1 MKKVLSI
8 LKEMKETQG
17 TNSKIEL
24 LSSHKD
30 NELLKSVLNLMYN
43 PTISTKLARKK
54 IEKEISLDLPHET
67 IYSDRDFVNYLQNT
81 CTGKDSDILSVQEY
95 IDNFDKEFERDMLK
109 EIAIQTLS
117 IGMDYKNI
125 NKSFGYAFI
134 ELLEPMLAYA
144 LEKRLDKIEQGTKFS
159 ASLKLDG
166 FRMLIKYTEDGIEAY
181 SRNGLKMEGMEEFLH
196 EIEGDLPYVNM
207 IYDGE
212 LLPSKIYKDSKDGYK
227 AISKIARTKG
237 RKNPDQMCFHCFDCV
252 PYDEFLEG
260 VSKKD
265 YISRRFDLEQIIET
279 KYIKIVKSLGL
290 FTVDSPDLYTLLDKV
305 VEDGG
310 EGLMLNQLDSKYET
324 KRSTGILKMKKFH
337 SCDLLCT
344 GVEEGTGNFKGM
356 LGSIVCD
363 YKGYKLN
370 VGTGF
375 SQHER
380 ELYWNN
386 PELVVGKIVEI
397 RYFEETSNNKD
408 NGLSLRFPSWM
419 GRIRADKTEP
429 SYN

>member
-8 LKEMKETQG
+8 LKEIKETQG
-17 TNSKIEL
+17 TNSKIES

-43 PTISTKLARKK
+43 PTISTKLASKK
-54 IEKEISLDLPHET
+54 IEKEISLDLPHEI
-67 IYSDRDFVNYLQNT
+67 IYSDNDFVNYLKDR

-95 IDNFDKEFERDMLK
+95 IDNFDKKFERDMLK
-109 EIAIQTLS
+109 EIATQTLS

-125 NKSFGYAFI
+125 NKAFGYAFI

-144 LEKRLDKIEQGTKFS
+144 LEKRLDKIGQGTRFS

-181 SRNGLKMEGMEEFLH
+181 SRNGLKMEGMEDFLGK
-196 EIEGDLPYVNM
+196 IKDSLPFNNM

-212 LLPSKIYKDSKDGYK
+212 LLTQKTYKDSKEGYK

-237 RKNPDQMCFHCFDCV
+237 SKNPDDLCFHCFDNV

-260 VSKKD
+260 VGKKD
-265 YISRRFDLEQIIET
+265 YIDRRVDLEQIIET
-279 KYIKIVKSLGL
+279 NYIKVVKSLGL
-290 FTVDSPDLYTLLDKV
+290 FTVDSSDLHTLLDKV

-310 EGLMLNQLDSKYET
+310 EGLMINQLNSKYET

-344 GVEEGTGNFKGM
+344 GVEGGTGNFKGM

-397 RYFEETSNNKD
+397 RYFEETSNSKD
-408 NGLSLRFPSWM
+408 NGLSLRFPSWIS
-419 GRIRADKTEP
+419 RIREDKTEP